1 MAVDQLSAG
10 NDDGTVLGQSAS
22 DLISFHGATPSD
34 QAAFIA
40 DPTGGATTDA
50 EARAAIASILDVLIE
65 KGLIAAS

>member
-10 NDDGTVLGQSAS
+10 NDDGTVLGQSAT
-22 DLISFHGATPSD
+22 DLIGLHGVTPSD

-40 DPTGGATTDA
+40 DPTGGATIDA
-50 EARAAIASILDVLIE
+50 EARAAISSILDVLIE

>member
-22 DLISFHGATPSD
+22 DLIGFHGATPSD

-50 EARAAIASILDVLIE
+50 EARAAIVSILDVLIE